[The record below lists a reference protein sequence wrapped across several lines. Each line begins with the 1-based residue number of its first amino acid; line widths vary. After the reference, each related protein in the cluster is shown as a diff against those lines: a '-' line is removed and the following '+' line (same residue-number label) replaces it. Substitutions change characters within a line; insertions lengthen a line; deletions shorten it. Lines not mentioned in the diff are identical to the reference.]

1 MARVMRSLRPRNG
14 SINTNRAAP
23 AVSLARPPT
32 YESPSIVAAPIVCV
46 SGIQES
52 GRLGP
57 RKTHPKKAREEL
69 SRRRGARAAAQG
81 LFFVFMHF
89 KNFNKTREFKHFP
102 GCPAQTK

>member
-1 MARVMRSLRPRNG
+1 MRSLRPRNG

-23 AVSLARPPT
+23 AVSFARPPT

-57 RKTHPKKAREEL
+57 RKAYPKKIREAL
-69 SRRRGARAAAQG
+69 TRRRRAGASAQG
-81 LFFVFMHF
+81 LFFIFMNF
-89 KNFNKTREFKHFP
+89 KNLNKTGQFKHFP
-102 GCPAQTK
+102 GRPAQS